1 MTKAKANAKEVEKK
15 VQETEVA
22 VVAPKTLEE
31 QKHEIDNLISDWN
44 AASKAGDAKELAK
57 LQEDLKTAIEGYN
70 KSLRVQ
76 EYDKFLASEAPVYA
90 ALKQCK
96 IDQVAQ
102 KNKAVEEGEPK
113 QIALNEDKWAIVNL
127 IEFNE
132 YAKEVKAPNLF
143 ISGQWVHNIDQW
155 RIALTA
161 FNAGEI
167 EDANGKTAMRKLF
180 KEGDVD
186 FSGTISKNKLK
197 ETAQIILDQILVNP
211 DADAKPFIFEGKD
224 VAYVKNHAFKASNKK
239 ALGSTAPRYDTI
251 VALFTRALHRIVTN
265 GNYETEFK
273 EKK

>member
-1 MTKAKANAKEVEKK
+1 MTKAKANAKEAEKK
-15 VQETEVA
+15 VKETEVA
-22 VVAPKTLEE
+22 EVAPKTLEE
-31 QKHEIDNLISDWN
+31 QKHEIDELIAKWN
-44 AASKAGDAKELAK
+44 KASKDGDAKALATV
-57 LQEDLKTAIEGYN
+57 QEDLKDAINDYN
-70 KSLRVQ
+70 KSLRIQ
-76 EYDKFLASEAPVYA
+76 EYDKFLASDAPVYA

-102 KNKAVEEGEPK
+102 KNKSVEEGQPK

-132 YAKEVKAPNLF
+132 YAKEIKAPNLF
-143 ISGQWVHNIDQW
+143 VSGQWVHNIDQW

-167 EDANGKTAMRKLF
+167 EDAEGSIAMKKLF
-180 KEGDVD
+180 KESDVN
-186 FSGTISKNKLK
+186 FSGKISKNQLK
-197 ETAQIILDQILVNP
+197 EAAQIILDQIVTNP
-211 DADAKPFIFEGKD
+211 DTDTKPFIFEGKD

>member
-1 MTKAKANAKEVEKK
+1 MTKAKANAKEAEKK
-15 VQETEVA
+15 VKETEVA
-22 VVAPKTLEE
+22 EVAPKTLEE
-31 QKHEIDNLISDWN
+31 QKHEIDELIAKWN
-44 AASKAGDAKELAK
+44 KASKDGDAKALATV
-57 LQEDLKTAIEGYN
+57 QEDLKDAINDYN
-70 KSLRVQ
+70 KSLRIQ
-76 EYDKFLASEAPVYA
+76 EYDKFLASDAPVYA

-102 KNKAVEEGEPK
+102 KNKSVEEGQPK

-132 YAKEVKAPNLF
+132 YAKEIKAPNLF
-143 ISGQWVHNIDQW
+143 VSGQWVHNIDQW

-167 EDANGKTAMRKLF
+167 EDAEGSIAMKKLF
-180 KEGDVD
+180 KESDVN
-186 FSGTISKNKLK
+186 FSGKISKNQLK
-197 ETAQIILDQILVNP
+197 EAAQIILDQIVTNP
-211 DADAKPFIFEGKD
+211 DTDAKPFIFEGKD

>member
-1 MTKAKANAKEVEKK
+1 MTKAKANAKEAEKK
-15 VQETEVA
+15 MKETEA
-22 VVAPKTLEE
+22 AEVAPKTLEE
-31 QKHEIDNLISDWN
+31 QKHEIDELIAKWN
-44 AASKAGDAKELAK
+44 KASKDGDAKALATV
-57 LQEDLKTAIEGYN
+57 QEDLKDAINDYN
-70 KSLRVQ
+70 KSLRIQ
-76 EYDKFLASEAPVYA
+76 EYDKFLASDAPVYA

-102 KNKAVEEGEPK
+102 KNKSVEEGQPK

-132 YAKEVKAPNLF
+132 YAKEIKAPNLF
-143 ISGQWVHNIDQW
+143 VSGQWVHNIDQW

-167 EDANGKTAMRKLF
+167 EDAEGSIAMKKLF
-180 KEGDVD
+180 KESDVN
-186 FSGTISKNKLK
+186 FSGKISKNQLK
-197 ETAQIILDQILVNP
+197 EAAQIILDQIVTNP
-211 DADAKPFIFEGKD
+211 DTDAKPFIFEGKD

>member
-1 MTKAKANAKEVEKK
+1 MTKAKANAKEAEKK
-15 VQETEVA
+15 MKETEVA
-22 VVAPKTLEE
+22 EVAPKTLEE
-31 QKHEIDNLISDWN
+31 QKHEIDELIAKWN
-44 AASKAGDAKELAK
+44 KASKDGDAKALATV
-57 LQEDLKTAIEGYN
+57 QEDLKDAINDYN
-70 KSLRVQ
+70 KSLRIQ
-76 EYDKFLASEAPVYA
+76 EYDKFLASDAPVYA

-102 KNKAVEEGEPK
+102 KNKSVEEGQPK

-132 YAKEVKAPNLF
+132 YAKEIKAPNLF
-143 ISGQWVHNIDQW
+143 VSGQWVHNIDQW

-167 EDANGKTAMRKLF
+167 EDAEGSIAMKKLF
-180 KEGDVD
+180 KESDVN
-186 FSGTISKNKLK
+186 FSGKISKNQLK
-197 ETAQIILDQILVNP
+197 EAAQIILDQIVTNP
-211 DADAKPFIFEGKD
+211 DTDAKPFIFEGKD